1 MNWKILDSVE
11 QLNQII
17 ASSEQQP
24 FAIFKHS
31 TRCNISSMA
40 KNRIERNWELLPD
53 NIVMYYLDLLTYRPI
68 SNAIESVLGIEHQSP
83 QLLLINNKQ
92 CVYHVSHSEINVSD
106 FSRQVKE
113 S

>member
-83 QLLLINNKQ
+83 QLLLIENGK
-92 CVYHVSHSEINVSD
+92 CTYHASHTEISIAELIPLLKA
-106 FSRQVKE
+106 S
-113 S
+113 